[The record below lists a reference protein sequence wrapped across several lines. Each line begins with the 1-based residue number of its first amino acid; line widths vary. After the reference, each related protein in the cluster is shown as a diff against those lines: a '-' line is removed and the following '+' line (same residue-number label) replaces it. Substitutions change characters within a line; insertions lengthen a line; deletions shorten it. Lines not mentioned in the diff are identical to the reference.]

1 MSTYKIT
8 PIQHSWAGSDKSY
21 TAEEKAK
28 EKKYN
33 HEYYM
38 KNKEKWGVKMQEY
51 TKGDSDF
58 DSDDNYD
65 EKNRVGNS
73 DFFAFKNK
81 DGRWVITE
89 EDMKWVLP
97 EGVEPDAEMRKQL
110 EAFKGFQDPS
120 IKTHEDWDEAVNSII
135 NKGKKQSG
143 SGEFDIDAAAKDIIR
158 GKYGNGKERKEEL
171 GDDYEAVQK
180 RVNELLK
187 GTDKTSST
195 KKEEEKKLVSEK
207 EHESTSGDKLKTILV
222 NKDLLNKKSNVKHS
236 YTVITED
243 DELYHHGIIGQK
255 WGVRRFQNSN
265 GSLTAEGRQR
275 YSGKSKSTVEN
286 PPAVVKTKNSSKL
299 SSEDVNKI
307 LNESGNIARKSDNT
321 SKSINKIKKSEEA
334 KKKDQI
340 NKEKYKDASE
350 MSDKEL
356 REFLNRYDME
366 QRYNRIVNENKKDI
380 LSGSEVAKEILN
392 VTKDVAAVAV
402 SAATIYSILNSKK

>member
-1 MSTYKIT
+1 MYKIVPT
-8 PIQHSWAGSDKSY
+8 NSLQHSWAGSDKSY
-21 TAEEKAK
+21 SAEEKAK

-81 DGRWVITE
+81 DGKWVITE

-135 NKGKKQSG
+135 NKGKKQSD

-158 GKYGNGKERKEEL
+158 GKYGNGQERKEEL

-180 RVNELLK
+180 RVNELM
-187 GTDKTSST
+187 
-195 KKEEEKKLVSEK
+195 
-207 EHESTSGDKLKTILV
+207 
-222 NKDLLNKKSNVKHS
+222 KKSNVKHS
-236 YTVITED
+236 YTVVTED

-307 LNESGNIARKSDNT
+307 LNEGGNIARKSDNT

-366 QRYNRIVNENKKDI
+366 QRYDRIVNENKKDI
-380 LSGSEVAKEILN
+380 LSGSEVVKEILN

-402 SAATIYSILNSKK
+402 SAATIYSILNKKN

>member
-1 MSTYKIT
+1 MSTYKVVSSDSL
-8 PIQHSWAGSDKSY
+8 QHSWAGSDKNYS
-21 TAEEKAK
+21 AEEKAK
-28 EKKYN
+28 EKKHN

-38 KNKEKWGVKMQEY
+38 ANKEKWGIKKQEY
-51 TKGDSDF
+51 TEGDSDF
-58 DSDDNYD
+58 DNDDNYD
-65 EKNRVGNS
+65 EKNRIGDS

-81 DGRWVITE
+81 DGKWVIVE

-110 EAFKGFQDPS
+110 SEFKGFHDPS

-143 SGEFDIDAAAKDIIR
+143 SGEFDIDAAAKDVIR
-158 GKYGNGKERKEEL
+158 GKYGNGKERKDEL
-171 GDDYEAVQK
+171 GEDYEAVQK

-195 KKEEEKKLVSEK
+195 KKEEEKKSVSEEEK
-207 EHESTSGDKLKTILV
+207 KKSTSGGVFKTITV

-236 YTVITED
+236 YTVVTD

-265 GSLTAEGRQR
+265 GSLTAAGRQR
-275 YSGKSKSTVEN
+275 YSTGKSSLSRQETNTV
-286 PPAVVKTKNSSKL
+286 
-299 SSEDVNKI
+299 
-307 LNESGNIARKSDNT
+307 LNEAGNIARNSSNA
-321 SKSINKIKKSEEA
+321 SKSITKIKKSEDA
-334 KKKDQI
+334 KKKE
-340 NKEKYKDASE
+340 KEKTKENAPKKVEE

-366 QRYNRIVNENKKDI
+366 QRYDKIQNESKKDI
-380 LSGSEVAKEILN
+380 LSGQEKVQEILE
-392 VTKDVAAVAV
+392 VTKDVAAIAV
-402 SAATIYSILNSKK
+402 SAATIYAILNKKN

>member
-1 MSTYKIT
+1 MSTYKVVSSDSL
-8 PIQHSWAGSDKSY
+8 QHSWAGSDKNYS
-21 TAEEKAK
+21 AEEKAK

-65 EKNRVGNS
+65 EKNRVGDS

-81 DGRWVITE
+81 DGKWVITE

-110 EAFKGFQDPS
+110 EAFKGFHDPS

-158 GKYGNGKERKEEL
+158 GKYGNDKERKEEL

-180 RVNELLK
+180 RVNELM
-187 GTDKTSST
+187 
-195 KKEEEKKLVSEK
+195 
-207 EHESTSGDKLKTILV
+207 
-222 NKDLLNKKSNVKHS
+222 KKSNVKHS
-236 YTVITED
+236 YTVVTED

-255 WGVRRFQNSN
+255 WGVRRFQTSS
-265 GSLTAEGRQR
+265 GSLTAAGRQR
-275 YSGKSKSTVEN
+275 YSTNKSGLSQQETNTV
-286 PPAVVKTKNSSKL
+286 
-299 SSEDVNKI
+299 
-307 LNESGNIARKSDNT
+307 LNEAGNIARNSSNA
-321 SKSINKIKKSEEA
+321 SKSITKIKKSEDA
-334 KKKDQI
+334 KKKE
-340 NKEKYKDASE
+340 KEKTEENASKKVEE

-366 QRYNRIVNENKKDI
+366 QRYDKIQNESKKDI
-380 LSGSEVAKEILN
+380 LSGQEKVQEILE
-392 VTKDVAAVAV
+392 VTKDVAAIAV
-402 SAATIYSILNSKK
+402 SAATIYAILNKKN